1 MKKLLSILLAML
13 GLNTA
18 CSQNFENV
26 SVNEFAELTA
36 DSNVVILDV
45 RRVDEYADGHIR
57 GAVLIDQSQSDFI
70 EQAKARLPKGRT
82 IAVYCRSGRRSAH
95 AAELLTSEGYK
106 TVNLQGGIMAWIKEE
121 MPVTK

>member
-1 MKKLLSILLAML
+1 ML
-13 GLNTA
+13 GLSTA

-45 RRVDEYADGHIR
+45 RRADEYADGHIR

-70 EQAKARLPKGRT
+70 EQAKARLPKDRT

-106 TVNLQGGIMAWIKEE
+106 TVNLKGGIMAWIKEE